1 MPLSESFW
9 QPFRFKDS
17 RFCKESKHCKI
28 NTIFSITFHQMTKP
42 WTITHVTLEIY
53 FVMVQKNY
61 STRYYVQV
69 STVMVQLIILFQINA
84 SKNMAIDAIFDVTSS
99 QQKNAQQLHIKM
111 LNRIPPLSLSFYL
124 LTGEISS
131 SNHESDLQLKLFNK

>member
-1 MPLSESFW
+1 
-9 QPFRFKDS
+9 
-17 RFCKESKHCKI
+17 
-28 NTIFSITFHQMTKP
+28 MTKP

-69 STVMVQLIILFQINA
+69 STVMVQLIILFQIKA

-99 QQKNAQQLHIKM
+99 QQKNAQQLRIKM
-111 LNRIPPLSLSFYL
+111 LNRIAPLSLSFYL